1 MKKAVIVGLVSAAL
15 AGCGGSDS
23 SDNNNSTGTFSL
35 AFSDAPVD
43 GLEQV
48 CVAFDQISVHHVD
61 GGESSWGTTSFAADQ
76 SSPECVPEGLTIPS
90 DSNGNPDFMV
100 INLMAYQGNDS
111 LQVLSDE
118 LMESGKYTQMRLSVL
133 EKGTYSNGTPYSHV
147 VETDTGNEEGIRV
160 PSGELKLDGFNVIAD
175 ATQAYTL
182 EFDLRKSMVQNAN
195 GYQLKPRGVRLVN
208 NESVAAIDGTVSNAA
223 CNDYTNNI
231 DDAFV
236 YVYPASTAEYGDLG
250 SEFEPYTSVAVDV
263 DPLTQNGTFDVGY
276 VPFGTYDLA
285 LVCNGSEDHPEIGG
299 DQLEIADSIQQDLIL
314 STTGLTVSF

>member
-23 SDNNNSTGTFSL
+23 SDSNGTGTFSL

-43 GLEQV
+43 GLERV
-48 CVAFDQISVHHVD
+48 CVAFDQISVHHAN

-76 SSPECVPEGLTIPS
+76 SSPECVAGMKIPS

-100 INLMAYQGNDS
+100 INLMAYQGNHS
-111 LQVLSDE
+111 QQVLSDE

-133 EKGTYSNGTPYSHV
+133 EDGSYSDGTPYSHV
-147 VETDTGNEEGIRV
+147 IETGTHSVEGIRV
-160 PSGELKLDGFNVIAD
+160 PSGELKLDGFDVVAN

-208 NESVAAIDGTVSNAA
+208 NESVAAIDGTVSSSA
-223 CNDYTNNI
+223 CNEYINNI
-231 DDAFV
+231 NDAFV
-236 YVYPASTAEYGDLG
+236 YVYPASTPVYGDLG
-250 SEFEPYTSVAVDV
+250 SEFEPYTSVAVAV
-263 DPLTQNGTFDVGY
+263 DPLTQNGSFDVGY

-285 LVCNGSEDHPEIGG
+285 LVCNGSEDHPEDSG
-299 DQLEIADSIQQDLIL
+299 DLLKIADPIQQDLIL